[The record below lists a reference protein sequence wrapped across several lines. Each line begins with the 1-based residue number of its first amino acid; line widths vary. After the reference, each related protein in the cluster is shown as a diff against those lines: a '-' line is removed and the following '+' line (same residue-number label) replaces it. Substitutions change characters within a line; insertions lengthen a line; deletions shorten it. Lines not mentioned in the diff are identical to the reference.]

1 MSTPPALLEGVVIV
15 ELSSFVAAPLA
26 GLVLAQLG
34 ADVIRVDPLQGG
46 PDAHRWPLTATGTSL
61 YWAGL
66 NKGKRS
72 ARLDLRE
79 ESGRAAVRGLL
90 ALGGD
95 KGGILITNAV
105 GQEWLEVG
113 ALSAD
118 RADLIHVKVMGQ
130 RNGAP
135 AVDYTVNAASGFPLV
150 TGPVD
155 LARPVNHVLPAWDV
169 SCGLYAALGLLAALR
184 RRDTTGQGASV
195 EVALE
200 DVAVSTAGHLG
211 FLAEAQVNH
220 SVRPRIGN
228 HLYGGFAGDFT
239 TSDTVSFMVVA
250 LTQRQWDSL
259 LGVTGTADA
268 VRALEEALAVDFTD
282 EGARY
287 QHREVLTALVRSWFA
302 RTAAVEVEAALGRTS
317 VLWSRF
323 RSFSDVVSA
332 YVRGDAT
339 SDVLVDID
347 QPGVG
352 RHLAPAS
359 PLVVDGR
366 RTNVRPAPEPGSDTE
381 AVLQR
386 ATAATRAEHER

>member
-1 MSTPPALLEGVVIV
+1 LLEGVVVV

-34 ADVIRVDPLQGG
+34 AEVIRVDSLHGG

-66 NKGKRS
+66 NKGKSS

-79 ESGRAAVRGLL
+79 ESGRAAVRRLL
-90 ALGGD
+90 SLGGD

-105 GQEWLEVG
+105 GPDWLEVG
-113 ALSAD
+113 ALGAD
-118 RADLIHVKVMGQ
+118 RPDLIHVRVMGQ

-150 TGPVD
+150 TGPID
-155 LARPVNHVLPAWDV
+155 LAGPVNHVLPAWDV
-169 SCGLYAALGLLAALR
+169 SCGLYAALGLVAALR
-184 RRDTTGQGASV
+184 RRDLTGQGASV

-239 TSDTVSFMVVA
+239 SSDAVRFMVVA
-250 LTQRQWDSL
+250 LTQRQWESL
-259 LGVTGTADA
+259 LRVTGTDEA
-268 VRALEEALAVDFTD
+268 VGALEEALEVDFTD

-287 QHREVLTALVRSWFA
+287 QHREVLAALVRSWFA
-302 RTAAVEVEAALGRTS
+302 RTEAVAVEAALRPTS
-317 VLWSRF
+317 VLWSHF

-332 YVRGDAT
+332 YSRGEAT

-366 RTNVRPAPEPGSDTE
+366 RTSVRPAPEPGHDTE
-381 AVLQR
+381 AVLER
-386 ATAATRAEHER
+386 AAAADCAEHER